1 MLHKQGH
8 QWLIIFQIT
17 VNKPSYRLTWRKPA
31 DRPAATGYR
40 ATPIN
45 WFSDVAESQ
54 KRDDEAMDTDDGD
67 GRNDKSSIQSSVES
81 IKVWLIIMTHAF

>member
-1 MLHKQGH
+1 M
-8 QWLIIFQIT
+8 
-17 VNKPSYRLTWRKPA
+17 NKPSYRLTWRKPA
-31 DRPAATGYR
+31 DRQC

-81 IKVWLIIMTHAF
+81 IKV